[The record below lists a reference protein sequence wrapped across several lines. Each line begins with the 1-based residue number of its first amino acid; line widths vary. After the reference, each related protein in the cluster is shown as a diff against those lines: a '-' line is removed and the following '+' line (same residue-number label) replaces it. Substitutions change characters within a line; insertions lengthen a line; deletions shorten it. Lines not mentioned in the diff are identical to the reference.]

1 MPTLTE
7 LDLLPYFSDV
17 TLQRGRAYYFGGHA
31 TVKSRFREDDAFIV
45 RGTVSGQ
52 SASHYQT
59 TALVQVDGRQVLN
72 VDGYCS
78 CPVGSDCKHAVAL
91 LWTLI
96 DEGVDLARPLRS
108 DRADREVAS
117 WLARLE
123 AAREPAATLEPD
135 PEFPLYCLEPT
146 GQHVLVELRRA
157 RWLKKQQWAK
167 GTRLGLHQ
175 LPQWS
180 NRLARDAADA
190 IALPLLNALPEV
202 YHQGVPTASL
212 AGPEGVFWLREA
224 LKTGRVMIQNERDQP
239 VQPGRERTLTPKWME
254 QPDGGWKLALVLED
268 AEQCLVL
275 PTDPPW
281 YLASDAFEAG
291 PIDTPFSAG
300 ELLTLLHAPI
310 VPKSQAE
317 ETFERLASRFKER
330 LPVPRVGDNIRLDR
344 LEYGR
349 LLLTRHGTADL
360 LNARGLSADWLPEEV
375 RDEPERP
382 RIIVQFCYDGHEYLL
397 DWLDHQETGVV
408 RFEKEGQAY
417 SLVRDLETEDD
428 WLGELLDTGLMEHD
442 ILGGEFVQDDWTDTG
457 PEPLFWHLFIERDL
471 PRLRELGWQ
480 ATFLDDWDTG
490 VELIDGWQ
498 GDIVEQE
505 DGDLDL
511 DLYLEHNGQRIPL
524 VPALIA
530 WFDNPL
536 RGEDDEL
543 LVELGDDRYA
553 RIDRASVQ
561 PVLDTLTDLLNRDAV
576 PGDTLRL
583 PPTDV
588 GHLANLDQ
596 HGLFT
601 GGEAAREKAR
611 RLTRLERIE
620 PVPPP
625 TGLKA
630 ELRPY
635 QQLGLNWLQFLR
647 EFGFGGILADDMGL
661 GKTIQTLAHLLLEK
675 DAGRLDRP
683 ALIIAPTSLLGNWRS
698 EAARFTPD
706 LRCLVHHGN
715 DRIQNAEAWR
725 DADLVITSYAL
736 AWRDEALLNE
746 QTWSFVILDEAQA
759 IKNPRTKMA
768 KAIYSL
774 KASHRLCLTGTPLEN
789 HLGDIWALMRFL
801 MPGFLGSWQHFNE
814 HYRKPI
820 EKQRD
825 TDRFNALITRLSP
838 FLLRRTKDI
847 VARELPAKTEITQT
861 VELEGPQR
869 ALYDSIRAT
878 MEKRVKDL
886 LEQKGLASSQIEIL
900 DALLKLRQ
908 ACCDPALVKIDTAKN
923 VEISAKLDWLIPTLT
938 EMVEEGRKVLV
949 FSSFSSMLTRI
960 GQALNSAGI
969 GYSTLTG
976 QTRKRDDAIAAF
988 QDGDAPVFLIS
999 LKAGGVGLNLT
1010 AADTVIHFDP
1020 WWNPQAEAQ
1029 ATDRAYRI
1037 GQDKPVFVYK
1047 LVAENTVE
1055 DRILA
1060 LQHHKKAM
1068 ADRLLAGGGDGAS
1081 LEKEALLGLFEA

>member
-1 MPTLTE
+1 MPTLNE

-17 TLQRGRAYYFGGHA
+17 TLQRGRAYYFNGRA
-31 TVKSRFREDDAFIV
+31 TVKHRFQEDDAYVV

-59 TALVQVDGRQVLN
+59 TALVQMDSRQILN

-91 LWTLI
+91 LWSLI
-96 DEGVDLARPLRS
+96 DEGVDLARPVRDDL
-108 DRADREVAS
+108 EIPT

-123 AAREPAATLEPD
+123 AVREPTVTPYSD
-135 PEFPLYCLEPT
+135 PEYPLYCLVPT
-146 GQHVLVELRRA
+146 GHHVLVELRRA

-175 LPQWS
+175 LPQWTD
-180 NRLARDAADA
+180 RLVRDEADT

-212 AGPEGVFWLREA
+212 EGPEGVFWLREA
-224 LKTGRVMIQNERDQP
+224 LKTGRVMIDSNRAQP
-239 VQPGRERTLTPKWME
+239 VQPGRERSLTTEWVEQPEGGWTLT
-254 QPDGGWKLALVLED
+254 QKLAD
-268 AEQCLVL
+268 AEESLVL
-275 PTDPPW
+275 PTEPPW
-281 YLASDAFEAG
+281 YLASDPFETG
-291 PIDTPFSAG
+291 PIDTPFSAS
-300 ELLTLLHAPI
+300 ELLVLSHAPTI
-310 VPKSQAE
+310 PESKAE
-317 ETFERLASRFKER
+317 ETFERLASRFKDR
-330 LPVPRVGDNIRLDR
+330 LPVPRVGDSIRLDR

-360 LNARGLSADWLPEEV
+360 LRARGLTTDWLAGG
-375 RDEPERP
+375 DFSDPERP

-397 DWLDHQETGVV
+397 DWLDSRSMDVV
-408 RFEKEGQAY
+408 RFEEGGQSY
-417 SLVRDLETEDD
+417 SLVRDVDTEDE
-428 WLGELLDTGLMEHD
+428 WIGELIEAGLMED
-442 ILGGEFVQDDWTDTG
+442 EVLSGEYFQDDWEDDR
-457 PEPLFWHLFIERDL
+457 PEPLYWHLFIESHL

-480 ATFLDDWDTG
+480 VTFLDDWDTG
-490 VELIDGWQ
+490 VELVDDWRGEILEHDN
-498 GDIVEQE
+498 
-505 DGDLDL
+505 GDLDL
-511 DLYLEHNGQRIPL
+511 DLYLEHKGQRIPL

-536 RGEDDEL
+536 RGEDDQL
-543 LVELGDDRYA
+543 LVELDDNQYA

-561 PVLDTLTDLLNRDAV
+561 PVLDTLTDLLNRDVV

-601 GGEAAREKAR
+601 GGEAARERAR
-611 RLTRLERIE
+611 RLTQLDRIE
-620 PVPPP
+620 PVRPP
-625 TGLKA
+625 GSLKA

-683 ALIIAPTSLLGNWRS
+683 ALIIAPTSLLGNWHS
-698 EAARFTPD
+698 EAARFTPN

-715 DRIQNAEAWR
+715 DRAQNADAWR

-820 EKQRD
+820 ERQRD
-825 TDRFNALITRLSP
+825 PDRFNALITRLSP

-861 VELEGPQR
+861 VALEGPQR

-886 LEQKGLASSQIEIL
+886 LKKKGLANSQIEIL

-908 ACCDPALVKIDTAKN
+908 ACCDPALVKIDAAKN
-923 VEISAKLDWLIPTLT
+923 VEVSAKLDWLIPTLT

-949 FSSFSSMLTRI
+949 FSSFSSMLARI
-960 GQALNSAGI
+960 GQALDDADI

-976 QTRKRDDAIAAF
+976 QTRKRDQAIAAF

-1020 WWNPQAEAQ
+1020 WWNPQAESQ

-1055 DRILA
+1055 DRILTM
-1060 LQHHKKAM
+1060 QHHKKAM
-1068 ADRLLAGGGDGAS
+1068 ADRLLAGGGDGAR